1 MIKKIFTLILT
12 FTLGLSLSALAQ
24 SASDE
29 IKLPP
34 IYKETLDNGL
44 QVMVIEHHE
53 LPIVAFRLVTKSGGM
68 DDPSGKAGLANFVAD
83 LLRQGTKTRAAIQIS
98 EEIDFIGGS
107 LGAGA
112 DYDYLNV
119 NCQVLKKHFEKGL
132 DLLADVVLNPSF
144 ADEEIERLR
153 SKRIG
158 EIKQAWDDPETVA
171 DLKFREFLYGNSPL
185 AFPLDGTE
193 ESVKGLTRQDIVS
206 FHQAHFIPNNSI
218 LAVVGDV
225 TKSEVLARLK
235 QKFGSWKEQTL
246 PARNFAEPE
255 PVKGMQVLLV
265 DKPDLTQTYINFGH
279 LGIQRNHPDYFPVL
293 VMNYILGG
301 GGFSSRLMQEVRANR
316 GLTYGISCYFDMY
329 KEGGSYSVGT
339 FTRNDSTLAVIQAS
353 LDEIKRIR
361 SEKVSEKELED
372 AKNFYSGYFPSRFE
386 TPQQIATQV
395 IYVEIYGLGDDYLKN
410 YRKNV
415 SNITVADIQRV
426 AQKYL
431 NPENLKFAVVSNAA
445 DVKAKLE
452 SLGSVKTVAYAE
464 GTNSSD

>member
-1 MIKKIFTLILT
+1 MTKKILSLILVLT
-12 FTLGLSLSALAQ
+12 FWLSQSVLAQ
-24 SASDE
+24 STSDE

-44 QVMVIEHHE
+44 PVMIIEHHE

-68 DDPSGKAGLANFVAD
+68 DDPAGKAGLANFVAD
-83 LLRQGTKTRAAIQIS
+83 LLRQGTKTRSATQIS

-119 NCQVLKKHFEKGL
+119 NCQVLKKHLEKGL
-132 DLLADVVLNPSF
+132 DLLAEVVLNPVF
-144 ADEEIERLR
+144 AEEEIERLR

-185 AFPLDGTE
+185 AFSLDGSE
-193 ESVKGLTRQDIVS
+193 ESVKGITRQDIVN
-206 FHQAHFIPNNSI
+206 FHQTHFIPNNSI
-218 LAVVGDV
+218 LAIVGDV
-225 TKSEVLARLK
+225 TKSEVLTKVK
-235 QKFGSWKEQTL
+235 QKFGSWKKQSL
-246 PARNFAEPE
+246 PVRDFAQPE
-255 PVKGMQVLLV
+255 PVKGVQVLLV

-301 GGFSSRLMQEVRANR
+301 GGFSSRLMQEIRANR

-329 KEGGSYSVGT
+329 KQGGSYSVGT
-339 FTRNDSTLAVIQAS
+339 FTRNDSTLAAIQAS
-353 LDEIKRIR
+353 LEEIKRIR
-361 SEKVSEKELED
+361 KEKVSKKELED
-372 AKNFYSGYFPSRFE
+372 AKNFYLGYFPSRFE

-395 IYVEIYGLGDDYLKN
+395 LNVEIYGLGDDYLKN

-415 SNITVADIQRV
+415 RNITVDDIQRV

-431 NPENLKFAVVSNAA
+431 DPENLKFVVVSNAS
-445 DVKAKLE
+445 DVKVKLE
-452 SLGSVKTVAYAE
+452 SLGNVKTVAYAE
-464 GTNSSD
+464 GSNSSN